1 MLALQGNGHDLDAA
15 IALAAVLVVFRHVIW
30 RVIVGIFAVVAL
42 AALVAGGVMLA
53 QALRL

>member
-1 MLALQGNGHDLDAA
+1 MQGNNHDLGAA
-15 IALAAVLVVFRHVIW
+15 IALATVLVAFRHVIW
-30 RVIVGIFAVVAL
+30 RVVVGVFVVATL